1 MVSSRLTITA
11 ETTIPQMAKEGKY
24 VYCIIESNEGRN
36 FGPVGIGQRGDIVS
50 TVGYDDISAVI
61 SSSPMTKYVINRENM
76 MAHEKVI
83 EEVMKDYTVLPVRF
97 CTIAAS
103 AEEVRSLLRRRYSE
117 FKGLLRD
124 MDNKVEMGLKALW
137 KDMNQIFHEIAEE
150 DREVRRLKNKA
161 EGKSG
166 KAGNA
171 QKIALGKAVKAAL
184 EARKATEARK
194 LLNTFKR
201 AAVDVRR
208 NTVFGDCMFLNAA
221 FLIDRS
227 REKEFDYL
235 IEDLVDKYEDE
246 VTFKYVGPAPPF
258 NFVNIVVKW

>member
-1 MVSSRLTITA
+1 LT
-11 ETTIPQMAKEGKY
+11 KEGKY

-36 FGPVGIGQRGDIVS
+36 FGPIGIGQRGDIVS
-50 TVGYDDISAVI
+50 TIGFDDISTVI

-103 AEEVRSLLRRRYSE
+103 AEEVRTLLRRRHSE

-137 KDMNQIFHEIAEE
+137 KDMNRIFHEIAEGNQG
-150 DREVRRLKNKA
+150 VKRLKKKA
-161 EGKSG
+161 EEKSI
-166 KAGNA
+166 KSRSAY
-171 QKIALGKAVKAAL
+171 KIAVGKVVKEAL
-184 EARKATEARK
+184 DAKKEGEAKK
-194 LLNTFKR
+194 ILNTFKR
-201 AAVDVRR
+201 AALDVRT
-208 NTVFGDCMFLNAA
+208 NGLIGDSMFLNAA
-221 FLIDRS
+221 FLIDRT
-227 REKEFDYL
+227 REKEFDYMV
-235 IEDLVDKYEDE
+235 EDLVEKYSDRANI
-246 VTFKYVGPAPPF
+246 KYIGPAPPF